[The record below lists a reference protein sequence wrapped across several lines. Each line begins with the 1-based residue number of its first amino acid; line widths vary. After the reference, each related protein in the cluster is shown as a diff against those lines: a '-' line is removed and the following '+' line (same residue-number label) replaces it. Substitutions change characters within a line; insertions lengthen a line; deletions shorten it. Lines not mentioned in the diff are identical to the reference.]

1 MQQEGGTSRCACSE
15 NAIAEESKAVKPG
28 CGTENRRVG
37 MEENVM
43 YTRSVSAKSNVRFV
57 ERAKRVIE
65 EYGKQVATPAEARE
79 ILSLGK

>member
-1 MQQEGGTSRCACSE
+1 M
-15 NAIAEESKAVKPG
+15 VD
-28 CGTENRRVG
+28 
-37 MEENVM
+37 NVM
-43 YTRSVSAKSNVRFV
+43 YIRNVPAKSNVRFV